1 MFGSVGSLGRYN
13 QARMN
18 GKSDFSPIA
27 VTNEANAIMA
37 SRCSEHAMF
46 ETGCNVTDAI
56 MRRIARPH
64 TGNVHYSWK
73 SLAAGGG
80 VFMLALLAPISI
92 DITVGDI
99 SINAVQAGNGDGN
112 YGNGGGNGG
121 PNGQIP
127 GNRENRG
134 KPGDG
139 DDDADDDGPANDDNP
154 TDDDDPTDGDGSNYV
169 PEESGSGT
177 GVDESSDMAD
187 ADAGDAIETATGSP
201 EEGAMAGAPVT
212 TPTVSQIFAL
222 GNESV
227 ISGEAELELIAN
239 GWKATN

>member
-1 MFGSVGSLGRYN
+1 
-13 QARMN
+13 
-18 GKSDFSPIA
+18 
-27 VTNEANAIMA
+27 
-37 SRCSEHAMF
+37 MF
-46 ETGCNVTDAI
+46 ETGCNVTDAT
-56 MRRIARPH
+56 MPGIARPH

-73 SLAAGGG
+73 SLAAGGA

-134 KPGDG
+134 KPGD
-139 DDDADDDGPANDDNP
+139 DDADDDGPANN
-154 TDDDDPTDGDGSNYV
+154 DDPTDGDGSNYV
-169 PEESGSGT
+169 PEEPGSGT

-201 EEGAMAGAPVT
+201 EEGSKASAPVT
-212 TPTVSQIFAL
+212 TPTASQIFAL